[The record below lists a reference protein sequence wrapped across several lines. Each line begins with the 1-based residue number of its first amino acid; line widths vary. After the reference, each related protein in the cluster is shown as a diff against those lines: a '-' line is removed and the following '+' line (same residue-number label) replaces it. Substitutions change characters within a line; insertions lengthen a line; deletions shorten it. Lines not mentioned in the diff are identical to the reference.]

1 MNISESMIPIIT
13 STDLLS
19 AKPIN
24 EQILKYGRDS
34 VNLEIAKFV
43 TKCLIGLG
51 IEMDSHAI
59 QILIED
65 IVDKYK
71 FDSIEDVQ
79 VCLKNGRQGKYG
91 TTYNK
96 LNMVVISDWMFKHLE
111 DKAAAREKPYQEY
124 KKENDF
130 AGWATREEYEKAAMK
145 PTPKSYRDKLRE
157 TDEEYQKFKKIMN

>member
-1 MNISESMIPIIT
+1 M
-13 STDLLS
+13 
-19 AKPIN
+19 
-24 EQILKYGRDS
+24 
-34 VNLEIAKFV
+34 
-43 TKCLIGLG
+43 KCAIGLG
-51 IEMDSHAI
+51 IELSNYES
-59 QILIED
+59 QILIDD

-111 DKAAAREKPYQEY
+111 DKAAAREKAYQEY

-157 TDEEYQKFKKIMN
+157 IDEEYQKFKAAYEAKKMKNDNRAK